1 MFVAQTCNA
10 LETAIV
16 YGDERNNSPLFTFGN
31 NDEIRDENHRQQLLA
46 EVDEL
51 LANEWLEP
59 SIMGE
64 EIAELNGLRS
74 YIVSFAIS

>member
-1 MFVAQTCNA
+1 MYVAQTCNA

-16 YGDERNNSPLFTFGN
+16 YGDERNNSPLFVFGN
-31 NDEIRDENHRQQLLA
+31 EDIIRDESHRSQLLA

-51 LANEWLEP
+51 FSNEWLEP

-64 EIAELNGLRS
+64 EIAELTELRS
-74 YIVSFAIS
+74 YIVNFTI